1 MNLGRT
7 IWIMRKE
14 ALEVLRDRRAL
25 IGAILFPLILMPLVS
40 QVSLLGMSPAIA
52 KYKIAV
58 VNHDNDSI
66 ASLIVQLFTMAN
78 GTDVVT
84 LDSLPVDIQQKLM
97 DSTYDVA
104 MVFPAGFSSNIT
116 DGLRSEVDAMVYP
129 GSTRSLIALSVF
141 EQIINAFENVLV
153 AQRLESVHLSPEFTD
168 PIDLSV
174 TDVGKEGT
182 QQTSPLGFMVSFFLV
197 VSAFSAMLG
206 IGLEKSVGEKDK
218 GTLEALLAS
227 PASRTEILTGK
238 LLSLLPFGL
247 LSIAA
252 TITGLALG
260 GAITSAFMGQ
270 TGTNLQMITLDPS
283 YIPIMLVV
291 APVFLTQAAA
301 LILLFGFFAKTLKEA
316 QTYSGI
322 VTFVLSFGTVL
333 TFFFPAYINRWICFI
348 PVAGMAVL
356 QNFYISEGFSPFVLS
371 IVLVQTVYV
380 IVLLRLA
387 LQIMKAERLVS
398 SSA

>member
-1 MNLGRT
+1 MNLNRT

-14 ALEVLRDRRAL
+14 ALEVLRDRRAM
-25 IGAILFPLILMPLVS
+25 IGAVLFPLILMPLVS

-58 VNHDNDSI
+58 VNDDDGPL
-66 ASLIVQLFTMAN
+66 AGLIVQLFTMTN
-78 GTDVVT
+78 GTEVVA
-84 LDSLPVDIQQKLM
+84 LSSFPADIQQRLM

-104 MVFPAGFSSNIT
+104 MVFPASFSSNIT
-116 DGLRSEVDAMVYP
+116 GGLRSQVGAMVYP

-141 EQIINAFENVLV
+141 EQIISAFENVLV
-153 AQRLESVHLSPEFTD
+153 AQRLEALHLNPDFTN
-168 PIDLSV
+168 PIDLNV
-174 TDVGKEGT
+174 TNVGKGGT
-182 QQTSPLGFMVSFFLV
+182 QEASPLGFMAAFFLV

-206 IGLEKSVGEKDK
+206 IGLEKSVGKKDK

-227 PASRTEILTGK
+227 PASRPEIMAGK

-252 TITGLALG
+252 TIVGLMLG
-260 GAITSAFMGQ
+260 GSITSALMGQ
-270 TGTNLQMITLDPS
+270 TGTSLQMISLDPS
-283 YIPIMLVV
+283 YLPIMLVI
-291 APVFLTQAAA
+291 APVFLVQAAA

-322 VTFVLSFGTVL
+322 ATFVLSFGTVL
-333 TFFFPAYINRWICFI
+333 TFFLPAYMNKWICFI

-356 QNFYISEGFSPFVLS
+356 QNFYISEGFSAFVLS
-371 IVLVQTVYV
+371 VVAIQILYV
-380 IVLLRLA
+380 VLLLGLT
-387 LQIMKAERLVS
+387 LQTMRAERLVS
-398 SSA
+398 ASA